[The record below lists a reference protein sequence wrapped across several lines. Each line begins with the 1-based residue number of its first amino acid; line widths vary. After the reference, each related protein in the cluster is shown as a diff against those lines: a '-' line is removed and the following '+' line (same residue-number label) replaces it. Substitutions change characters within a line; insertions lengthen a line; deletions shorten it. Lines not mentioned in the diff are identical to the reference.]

1 MYTSDLLSVIYEKRW
16 VFEAMQ
22 MKETKTNIASVHIAQ
37 D

>member
-1 MYTSDLLSVIYEKRW
+1 MKKDGL
-16 VFEAMQ
+16 FEAMQ